1 MQSSKKPIP
10 AALSSGE
17 KSMNAPFL
25 KRYYHVSRAEIG
37 YLRFILESY
46 DGLAFM
52 RTLEPHVALI
62 EMAFPPSRFRDAEDL
77 LLALASE
84 VSMTEVTAPPPE
96 NYSPL

>member
-1 MQSSKKPIP
+1 
-10 AALSSGE
+10 
-17 KSMNAPFL
+17 MNAPFL

-52 RTLEPHVALI
+52 RTLDPRGALI
-62 EMAFPPSRFRDAEDL
+62 EMAWPPSRRRDAEDL
-77 LLALASE
+77 LLALAAE
-84 VSMTEVTAPPPE
+84 VSMTEVPAPPPQ